1 MFFDEWIV
9 HDIVPKTKDY
19 TFSFLLFGIGVF
31 LRERER
37 ERETFLLSLFHT
49 KIVFALLFHYKFARI
64 SSSIAIMHIIHLL
77 GYYQ

>member
-37 ERETFLLSLFHT
+37 ETFLLSLFYT
-49 KIVFALLFHYKFARI
+49 KIVFALLFHYKFERI

>member
-37 ERETFLLSLFHT
+37 ETFLLSLFYT

-64 SSSIAIMHIIHLL
+64 SSSIAIMRIIHLL